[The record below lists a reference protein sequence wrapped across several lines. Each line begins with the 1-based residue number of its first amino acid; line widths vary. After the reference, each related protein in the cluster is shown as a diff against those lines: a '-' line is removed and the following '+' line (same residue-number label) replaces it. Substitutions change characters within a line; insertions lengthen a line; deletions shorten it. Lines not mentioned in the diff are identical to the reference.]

1 MIKFEAII
9 LSGGKGTRVKKY
21 TKKIPKCLIKI
32 NKLPF
37 IHHQLNYLKKNDIK
51 SVIISTGYKA
61 SKVDHYLKKNID
73 FIKYKT
79 VRDGKKPLGSGG
91 AIVKSL
97 KYLRQNFFVIY
108 GDSFL
113 NFNLKEL
120 KKKNNYANLAIYKN
134 MNKYDKSNIK
144 LEKKGNIKYY
154 KKDKPNQ
161 LHYIDYGVSYL
172 NKKVFSKIRKNV
184 KFDTS
189 DLYESISHKNLLTG
203 YKVKKRFYEI
213 GSYNGIRDLENL
225 LKNEIY

>member
-79 VRDGKKPLGSGG
+79 VRDGKKLLGSGG
-91 AIVKSL
+91 AIIKSL
-97 KYLRQNFFVIY
+97 KYYYNRPRPVQVAKSYGLKFHDQPLDSAKTPSYPSGHSAQGYLIAYVLGDIY
-108 GDSFL
+108 PEYKMRFLKIAEEISYSRNIAKQHFLSDSMFGKKL
-113 NFNLKEL
+113 ALEL
-120 KKKNNYANLAIYKN
+120 WRYH
-134 MNKYDKSNIK
+134 
-144 LEKKGNIKYY
+144 E
-154 KKDKPNQ
+154 
-161 LHYIDYGVSYL
+161 
-172 NKKVFSKIRKNV
+172 
-184 KFDTS
+184 T
-189 DLYESISHKNLLTG
+189 
-203 YKVKKRFYEI
+203 KRN
-213 GSYNGIRDLENL
+213 S
-225 LKNEIY
+225 